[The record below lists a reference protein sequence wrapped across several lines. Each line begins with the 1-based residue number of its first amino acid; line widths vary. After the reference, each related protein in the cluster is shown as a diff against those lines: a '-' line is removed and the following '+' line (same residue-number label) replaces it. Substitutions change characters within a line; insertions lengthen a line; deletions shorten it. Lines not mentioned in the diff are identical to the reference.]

1 MRAALGSTNPTK
13 IAAANCVM
21 RRVFGAGVEVIAVPV
36 TSELPAQPWGDVETR
51 RGAIER
57 ARTAIG
63 TATGPVVF
71 GLGLEG
77 GVLEL
82 ESEGRHP
89 ELYTSAWCAVIDRAG
104 TLGIGGGA
112 NLLLPASIADAI
124 RAGEELGA
132 VISRF
137 VGETDH
143 HHAPGAIGALTAGW
157 VNRQQAFEQVLTLA
171 LARFLNP
178 RAYLEKA

>member
-1 MRAALGSTNPTK
+1 MRAAIGSTNPTK
-13 IAAANCVM
+13 IAAARCVM
-21 RRVFGAGVEVIAVPV
+21 RRIFGAGVEVIAVPV
-36 TSELPAQPWGDVETR
+36 TSEFPAQPWGDVETR

-63 TATGPVVF
+63 TVTGPVNF

-82 ESEGRHP
+82 ESENRHP
-89 ELYTSAWCAVIDRAG
+89 ELYTSAWCAVVDGAG
-104 TLGIGGGA
+104 TLGLGGGA
-112 NLLLPASIADAI
+112 NLLLPSSIADAV
-124 RAGEELGA
+124 RAGEELGV

-137 VGETDH
+137 VGETGSH
-143 HHAPGAIGALTAGW
+143 HPAGAIGALTGGW
-157 VNRQQAFEQVLTLA
+157 LNRQEAFEQVLTLA